1 MDILYAKA
9 CLYAYPHIDDTLRRL
24 HEKRLRVALAS
35 RNDRKYAMGHYD
47 KIVHA
52 WVETDHLIELK
63 DKINTALEMFT
74 QKDIDLFEYKYFHR
88 KPKEYFK
95 DFDYY
100 SRQYFRRQISAVNRF
115 ASKLE
120 RLGINEEWIEE
131 NIKRYMTGYIRLAQ
145 EITDSTTKKN
155 KSKK

>member
-9 CLYAYPHIDDTLRRL
+9 CLYAYPHIDDTLQQL

-35 RNDRKYAMGHYD
+35 RTDCKYGMDHYAN
-47 KIVHA
+47 IIES
-52 WVETDHLIELK
+52 WIETDCLVELK
-63 DKINTALEMFT
+63 NKIDVTLKIFT
-74 QKDIDLFEYKYFHR
+74 QNDIDLFEYKYFHR

-120 RLGINEEWIEE
+120 QLGINEEWIDE

-145 EITDSTTKKN
+145 DISDSQTKK
-155 KSKK
+155 K